1 MYVSLC
7 TYSIRILNFI
17 FYPHSGQLRRENE
30 FLISNSF
37 YIGDILRYKVF
48 VASIQRYIVT
58 QKLPKELESTR
69 KAVKGL
75 QQVTGQ
81 AALGQ
86 ESRKFKSK

>member
-1 MYVSLC
+1 MVSP
-7 TYSIRILNFI
+7 NF
-17 FYPHSGQLRRENE
+17 
-30 FLISNSF
+30 
-37 YIGDILRYKVF
+37 
-48 VASIQRYIVT
+48 RYIVT

-86 ESRKFKSK
+86 ESWKFNSKGINN